1 MSNCPPIQQTSV
13 AGGYAHIGVAPP
25 TNPCP
30 MDLWFCE
37 NEDGRASLF
46 VYYPSCNGNFWVEVT
61 KDLV

>member
-1 MSNCPPIQQTSV
+1 MSTCPTTELVTS
-13 AGGYAHIGVAPP
+13 AGGYAHIGTVPP

-37 NEDGRASLF
+37 AEAGRASLF

-61 KDLV
+61 KDLT